1 MPQTFYPDYI
11 INLKSGKI
19 FIGDTKAGGTA
30 KEAGSRAEALQ
41 KYIVEQNK
49 KGKNLIGGIII
60 NEKVDCSGH
69 WRVNQKETYN
79 YDKNDLTE
87 WEYFENMI

>member
-11 INLKSGKI
+11 IQLKSGKL

-41 KYIVEQNK
+41 NYIVEQNK
-49 KGKNLIGGIII
+49 KGKELIGGIII
-60 NEKVDCSGH
+60 QDATKK
-69 WRVNQKETYN
+69 WRVNQKMEYN

-87 WEYFENMI
+87 WDYFDDII